1 MELEMKKA
9 EEYGE
14 KRGRHA
20 PDGPLI
26 RPAATFSPEK
36 GEKGRQAPAL
46 AFPSPARRGRVA
58 RQGRERA
65 SFLRRSRKL
74 FCLLSSVL
82 CLLSLESYG
91 ASAPAQA
98 PANPAE
104 PANPASALARDGPG
118 DMPDTLREQLDT
130 IGRYAE
136 EVQRRVGAPEAATP
150 AETAAPEASTPE
162 ANPPEEAAAPARGA
176 RQIDLTVDPFG
187 VSPQLRA
194 GAGARF
200 SGLPDASMLELQRR
214 VQVRAVLRTSQGVLA
229 QLLINNKDVI
239 TLMDKDLIDLG
250 DLGIFQAEI
259 QTGAVALSNPNN
271 PQGKKV
277 VLR

>member
-1 MELEMKKA
+1 
-9 EEYGE
+9 
-14 KRGRHA
+14 
-20 PDGPLI
+20 
-26 RPAATFSPEK
+26 
-36 GEKGRQAPAL
+36 
-46 AFPSPARRGRVA
+46 VA

-74 FCLLSSVL
+74 LCLLSSVL
-82 CLLSLESYG
+82 CLLSPESY
-91 ASAPAQA
+91 SAQA
-98 PANPAE
+98 PAD
-104 PANPASALARDGPG
+104 PANPASALARDGQRE
-118 DMPDTLREQLDT
+118 MPDTLREQLDT

-136 EVQRRVGAPEAATP
+136 EVQRRVGTPEAAAP
-150 AETAAPEASTPE
+150 AGAPETAAPEAE
-162 ANPPEEAAAPARGA
+162 AGPPEEAAAPARGA
-176 RQIDLTVDPFG
+176 RPIDRGDLAVEPVG
-187 VSPQLRA
+187 GAPQLRA